1 MDLPMLVLPTPGGP
15 TSSTMEPAISPLKA
29 PTARNSRMR
38 FFTSSR
44 PAWCLSST
52 LRACRRSSL
61 SLPSTPQGTEVAQS
75 R

>member
-29 PTARNSRMR
+29 PTAKLEDAVLDVVESGVMLVEHL
-38 FFTSSR
+38 
-44 PAWCLSST
+44 A
-52 LRACRRSSL
+52 RAL
-61 SLPSTPQGTEVAQS
+61 EVELVLAVDPQGRAVAQS